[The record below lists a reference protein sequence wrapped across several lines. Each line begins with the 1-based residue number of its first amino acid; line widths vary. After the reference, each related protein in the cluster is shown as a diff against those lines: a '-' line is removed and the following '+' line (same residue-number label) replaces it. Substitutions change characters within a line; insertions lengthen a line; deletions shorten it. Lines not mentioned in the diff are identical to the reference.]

1 MKSQVKDG
9 TCFDRRTVG
18 RYIGKGMITQKN
30 YDDHLKNLPDDEAN
44 GEWVKLDLVDAE
56 ISDDD
61 DMEDEEET
69 Y

>member
-1 MKSQVKDG
+1 MQTKDG
-9 TCFDRRTVG
+9 TSFDRRTVG
-18 RYIGKGMITQKN
+18 RYIAKGSITQKL

-61 DMEDEEET
+61 MEDEET